1 MAEPEPNASQRP
13 TQAEERGA
21 GLALLPIAATLNFYL
36 LPEPLQSETL
46 IQFIP
51 QVLSYLALALWAQH
65 NTAPTLRLGLKKNGM
80 QAGLRIGLITGLLLG
95 SFNTF
100 VILEIVP
107 WFGEDITF
115 LKATPH
121 AQIPVFIM
129 IPWFIC
135 TIAVFV
141 ELNFRGF
148 VLGRLLALG
157 LTIFGTRFTPW
168 VSAGAIGISALM
180 FAFDPFMVNTFRH
193 LHWIALWDGMIWGSL
208 WVRTRN
214 LYLTIVAHAVE
225 VIIMYSVIRTVLSG

>member
-1 MAEPEPNASQRP
+1 MAEPEPNAPQRP

-21 GLALLPIAATLNFYL
+21 GLALLPIAATLNFYI

-46 IQFIP
+46 TQFIP
-51 QVLSYLALALWAQH
+51 QILSYLALALWAQH
-65 NTAPTLRLGLKKNGM
+65 NTALAPRLGLLKIGGR
-80 QAGLRIGLITGLLLG
+80 AGLRIGLITGLLLG

-107 WFGEDITF
+107 WLGEDITF
-115 LKATPH
+115 LRTTPH
-121 AQIPVFIM
+121 ARIPVFVM

-135 TIAVFV
+135 AIAVFV

-148 VLGRLLALG
+148 LLGRLLALG
-157 LTIFGTRFTPW
+157 LTIFGTRSTSW
-168 VSAGAIGISALM
+168 VSAGAIGISALV
-180 FAFDPFMVNTFRH
+180 FAFDPFMVNTFHH
-193 LHWIALWDGMIWGSL
+193 LHWIAVWDGMIWGIL

-214 LYLTIVAHAVE
+214 LYLTIMAHAVE

>member
-21 GLALLPIAATLNFYL
+21 GLALLPVAATLNFYL

-51 QVLSYLALALWAQH
+51 QILGYLTLALWAQH
-65 NTAPTLRLGLKKNGM
+65 NTALTLRLGLLKVGGR
-80 QAGLRIGLITGLLLG
+80 AGLRIGLITGLLLG
-95 SFNTF
+95 SFNTV
-100 VILEIVP
+100 VILKIVP
-107 WFGEDITF
+107 WLGEDITF
-115 LKATPH
+115 LRTTPH
-121 AQIPVFIM
+121 AQIPVFVM

-135 TIAVFV
+135 AIAVFV

-148 VLGRLLALG
+148 LLGRLLTLG
-157 LTIFGTRFTPW
+157 LTIFGTRLTPW
-168 VSAGAIGISALM
+168 VSGGAIGISAIV
-180 FAFDPFMVNTFRH
+180 FAFDPFMVNTFHH
-193 LHWIALWDGMIWGSL
+193 LHWIAVWDGMIWGIL

-214 LYLTIVAHAVE
+214 LYLTIIAHAVE